1 MSEFALQMQHI
12 TKAYREGFVAIHDAN
27 LEVRKGEI
35 HGLLGENG
43 AGKST
48 FVKLLSGVLPPDEG
62 VILLEDKPYAVKT
75 PAEAAQ
81 LGVFKLQKRSDLVP
95 SLTVAENI
103 CLGKGE
109 GFLFDKEQ
117 AVKTTQALINQFGIV
132 LDPNQ
137 LAVRLNEE
145 DALETE
151 LLKAVHQGVKLL
163 IIDEPSSHI
172 SMAQVEY
179 LFTMLRK
186 LKDAGITILYVTN
199 HEKEVMHICDRVTIM
214 RDGTTQDPVEV
225 AATTATEL
233 RRGITSERAIKPLL
247 KSPFRPQDTVLK
259 VRNLA
264 TYHTPG
270 LTALTDINFSVREGE
285 ILAVLGNASSGTHT
299 LCEAIAGLGHIVGG
313 QIAVYDDDVTKDG
326 VQGTRA
332 LGVSFLIAAS
342 HRTGVANTLSIQEN
356 LLPYQYSNPEY
367 LNEGLLD
374 NDKLAQE
381 AQHLLEEY
389 QIDYDDVNDL
399 ASTLSSASKQKLLF
413 ARECSNEP
421 VLLIAYRPT
430 AGTSGANASLLRQK
444 LLELRREG
452 TAILLVPTDA
462 EEYRLL
468 ADSSLVLHQGRQTA
482 CCQGKPEQE
491 ILDQYISGELCMTR
505 EEMEA
510 MCFE

>member
-1 MSEFALQMQHI
+1 
-12 TKAYREGFVAIHDAN
+12 
-27 LEVRKGEI
+27 
-35 HGLLGENG
+35 
-43 AGKST
+43 
-48 FVKLLSGVLPPDEG
+48 
-62 VILLEDKPYAVKT
+62 
-75 PAEAAQ
+75 
-81 LGVFKLQKRSDLVP
+81 
-95 SLTVAENI
+95 
-103 CLGKGE
+103 
-109 GFLFDKEQ
+109 
-117 AVKTTQALINQFGIV
+117 
-132 LDPNQ
+132 
-137 LAVRLNEE
+137 
-145 DALETE
+145 
-151 LLKAVHQGVKLL
+151 
-163 IIDEPSSHI
+163 
-172 SMAQVEY
+172 
-179 LFTMLRK
+179 
-186 LKDAGITILYVTN
+186 
-199 HEKEVMHICDRVTIM
+199 M
-214 RDGTTQDPVEV
+214 RGW
-225 AATTATEL
+225 
-233 RRGITSERAIKPLL
+233 
-247 KSPFRPQDTVLK
+247 
-259 VRNLA
+259 
-264 TYHTPG
+264 
-270 LTALTDINFSVREGE
+270 
-285 ILAVLGNASSGTHT
+285 
-299 LCEAIAGLGHIVGG
+299 GHIVGG

-491 ILDQYISGELCMTR
+491 LLDQYISGELCMTR